1 MTAVLLSKAEGKV
14 TLDLKK
20 GAEKL
25 GEPILSWMRPRPVAL
40 KFRRRST
47 RKNKTT
53 I

>member
-1 MTAVLLSKAEGKV
+1 M
-14 TLDLKK
+14 DLKK

-25 GEPILSWMRPRPVAL
+25 GEPILSWMRPGPVAL
-40 KFRRRST
+40 KFSRRSI